1 MYISEYNDN
10 PEIRF
15 LVVDD
20 DTTSPKAT
28 GFDLFFGFE
37 FEFECIDQNAHRLKH
52 ENHAKKIMKDNPN
65 VWVKWDGSLRNGFE
79 VVTMPMTL
87 DWFLENKY
95 EMTTFFD
102 YLFDNGYALARTGI
116 SGEGGAF
123 HVHISRDFFEDDDHI
138 RRFESA
144 ILSESEQMIRDG
156 FATVHPYCQ
165 VEAYEQVEHQGMNGS
180 YLKNKYVWVRLC
192 EKTVELRMFSNNW
205 LHTWGSVSGLDATM
219 RFIIDKIADSYV
231 A

>member
-1 MYISEYNDN
+1 MYIRNYNNN

-15 LVVDD
+15 LVADD

-65 VWVKWDGSLRNGFE
+65 VWVKRDGSLVNGFE
-79 VVTMPMTL
+79 VVTMPMTY
-87 DWFLENKY
+87 DWFMENQY
-95 EMTTFFD
+95 EMTAFLR
-102 YLFDNGYALARTGI
+102 YLYDNGYELAQTGI

-123 HVHISRDFFEDDDHI
+123 HVHVSRDFFEDDDHI

-144 ILSESEQMIRDG
+144 ILAESEQMISG
-156 FATVHPYCQ
+156 GLATVHPYCQ
-165 VEAYEQVEHQGMNGS
+165 LEAYEHVDEPDMFGS
-180 YLKNKYVWVRLC
+180 YLKNKYVWVRPR
-192 EKTVELRMFSNNW
+192 EKTVELRMFANNFVNA
-205 LHTWGSVSGLDATM
+205 WGGVIGMATTM
-219 RFIIDKIADSYV
+219 RFIIDKVASSYV

>member
-1 MYISEYNDN
+1 MYIRDYCDN

-15 LVVDD
+15 LATED

-95 EMTTFFD
+95 EMTTFLD
-102 YLFDNGYALARTGI
+102 YLFDNGYALAQTGI

-123 HVHISRDFFEDDDHI
+123 HVHLSRDFFEDDDHI

-156 FATVHPYCQ
+156 FATVHHYCQ
-165 VEAYEQVEHQGMNGS
+165 VEAYEQVEYSGMDGS
-180 YLKNKYVWVRLC
+180 YLKNKYVWVRPR

-219 RFIIDKIADSYV
+219 RFIIDKVANSYV

>member
-1 MYISEYNDN
+1 MYIRSYNNN

-15 LVVDD
+15 LTTEA

-65 VWVKWDGSLRNGFE
+65 VWVKRDGSLVNGFE
-79 VVTMPMTL
+79 VVTMPMTVH
-87 DWFLENKY
+87 WFLENKD
-95 EMTTFFD
+95 EMTAFFD
-102 YLFDNGYALARTGI
+102 YLFDNGYGLAQTGI

-123 HVHISRDFFEDDDHI
+123 HVHVSRDFFEDDDHI

-144 ILSESEQMIRDG
+144 ILAESEQIIAGG

-165 VEAYEQVEHQGMNGS
+165 VEAYEQVEYPDMFGS
-180 YLKNKYVWVRLC
+180 YLKNKYVWVRPR

-205 LHTWGSVSGLDATM
+205 LHTWGGAEGVHSAM
-219 RFIIDKIADSYV
+219 KFIIDHIAESYV